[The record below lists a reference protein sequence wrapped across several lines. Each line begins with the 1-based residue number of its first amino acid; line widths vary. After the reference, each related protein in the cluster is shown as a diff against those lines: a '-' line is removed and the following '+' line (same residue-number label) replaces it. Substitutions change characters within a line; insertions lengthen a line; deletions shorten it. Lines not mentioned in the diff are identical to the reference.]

1 MVCRLPA
8 LRILLPSAMFLATT
22 ALPATM
28 ANAAA
33 GEASR
38 GQTTVTVERN
48 AITVDNDLKYVAY
61 AQDETIRVTL
71 DYSATCNV
79 VFAGLTMFRPVPF
92 SPRTVTGSMGNVRGT
107 PLPEHPGNRGSVSFD
122 LRFTTLNETSPGAK
136 SGLARLISSSGW
148 TRTATSPPVTPTAL
162 TDRSRSGRRS
172 GSPRKRNENRHG
184 PPPMKSPKPMEADA
198 SGASDE
204 TPCAV
209 AGGARPSLHLGR
221 HPTVF

>member
-136 SGLARLISSSGW
+136 SGLARLNLVLGVDKDCDL
-148 TRTATSPPVTPTAL
+148 ATGDSDGIDRPITIRAQVRVTT
-162 TDRSRSGRRS
+162 
-172 GSPRKRNENRHG
+172 
-184 PPPMKSPKPMEADA
+184 EA
-198 SGASDE
+198 E
-204 TPCAV
+204 
-209 AGGARPSLHLGR
+209 
-221 HPTVF
+221 